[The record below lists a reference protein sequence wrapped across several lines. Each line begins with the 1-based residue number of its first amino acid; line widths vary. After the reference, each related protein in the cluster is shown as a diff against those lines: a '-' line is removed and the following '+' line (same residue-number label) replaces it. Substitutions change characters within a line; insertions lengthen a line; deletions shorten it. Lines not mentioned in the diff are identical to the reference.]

1 MEFTEFPS
9 YTDVSDGDEVTL
21 PSGKMFIYQVTTT
34 GFPGRYRAL
43 SLRTDLDAGGL
54 GFDSVKPIRVN
65 IDPGT
70 EIDPNTGESL
80 ETREVTYRI
89 DVQTLDEVI

>member
-9 YTDVSDGDEVTL
+9 YDVVNDGDEVTL
-21 PSGKMFIYQVTTT
+21 PSGKLFTYQVTTP
-34 GFPGRYRAL
+34 GFPGRYRGVG
-43 SLRTDLDAGGL
+43 LRTDLDAGGL
-54 GFDSVKPIRVN
+54 GFDSIKPIRVN

-70 EIDPNTGESL
+70 ETDPNTGEEL